1 VPLLLTLAE
10 KNHMAVMI
18 SLPPAPLPH
27 TLYPR
32 ASMHSLTGAP
42 GGYQRIG
49 PLRLD
54 ECATYG
60 CLLELTIQLAIIFV
74 GKQILNN
81 AQEIGLP

>member
-1 VPLLLTLAE
+1 MTLAE
-10 KNHMAVMI
+10 KHYMAVMI
-18 SLPPAPLPH
+18 SLPPAPPPH
-27 TLYPR
+27 H